1 MSPANGDIW
10 PDIELQMPVDSGR
23 ATLSNPN
30 LKKLGGGRTV
40 LFAVPGALS
49 ASLGARR
56 VSSWGR
62 V

>member
-30 LKKLGGGRTV
+30 RTRTRKSWV
-40 LFAVPGALS
+40 VAELS
-49 ASLGARR
+49 CLPCRGH
-56 VSSWGR
+56 
-62 V
+62 